1 MQYNPKELE
10 GNVNISHVSPIREFF
25 LLLGGLLGI
34 AILIYLLL
42 GFAINKV
49 VDWMPPAAETG
60 LGELFAEKFTDGNR
74 SHKEDRLQD
83 LLDKLRRHSSLP
95 GNNYTVHLFDSP
107 EINAVALPGRNII
120 LFKGLLDAVDSENEL
135 AFVLAHELG
144 HFANRDHLRGLGRGL
159 VMVAISVAIL
169 GENNSASGFIMN
181 SIVNTEMT
189 FSREQELAADRYA
202 MELLNRRYGHVGG
215 AVDFFGKIREKNRM
229 GRLQHYFASHP
240 HPDSRIEALENLIP
254 EKGLS
259 TEGKKGLDNIL
270 KGKEQ

>member
-1 MQYNPKELE
+1 M
-10 GNVNISHVSPIREFF
+10 
-25 LLLGGLLGI
+25 GI
-34 AILIYLLL
+34 AIVIYLLL

-49 VDWMPPAAETG
+49 VDWMPQEAESG
-60 LGELFAEKFTDGNR
+60 LGAVFAEKFTDGKR
-74 SHKEDRLQD
+74 SDKEEHLQG

-120 LFKGLLDAVDSENEL
+120 VFKGLLGAVDSENEL

-159 VMVAISVAIL
+159 VMLAISVAIF
-169 GENNSASGFIMN
+169 GQDNSVSGFIMN
-181 SIVNTEMT
+181 SVVSAEMT
-189 FSREQELAADRYA
+189 FSRAQELAADRYA
-202 MELLNRRYGHVGG
+202 IELLNRRYGHVGG

-240 HPDSRIEALENLIP
+240 HPDSRIEALENLIAK
-254 EKGLS
+254 KGLS
-259 TEGKKGLDNIL
+259 TEGKRGLDDIL

>member
-1 MQYNPKELE
+1 MQYSPKELE

-34 AILIYLLL
+34 AIVIYFLL
-42 GFAINKV
+42 GFAINRV
-49 VDWMPPAAETG
+49 VDWMPPKAESG
-60 LGELFAEKFTDGNR
+60 LGELFAEKFTDGKR
-74 SHKEDRLQD
+74 SDKEKQLQD

-107 EINAVALPGRNII
+107 EVNAVALPGRNII
-120 LFKGLLDAVDSENEL
+120 VFKGLLDAVDSENEL

-159 VMVAISVAIL
+159 VMLAISVAIL
-169 GENNSASGFIMN
+169 GENNSASTFIMN
-181 SIVNTEMT
+181 SIINVEMT
-189 FSREQELAADRYA
+189 FSRSQELAADRYA
-202 MELLNRRYGHVGG
+202 IELLNRRYGHIGG

-229 GRLQHYFASHP
+229 GHIQHYFASHP
-240 HPDSRIEALENLIP
+240 HPDSRIEALEDIIE

-259 TEGKKGLDNIL
+259 KND
-270 KGKEQ
+270 